1 LLICSICVIP
11 FLIIRRID
19 LHFSENIINNIRQR
33 KYKYNFVKKSLVNN
47 LEDITKNIRH
57 IVKFKKILKGESM
70 EYDNYANKKVKEL
83 VDLYQE
89 TKNRNKSKIPSLKRR
104 TLSDSDIKKTR
115 VLYNNFEFN

>member
-1 LLICSICVIP
+1 
-11 FLIIRRID
+11 
-19 LHFSENIINNIRQR
+19 
-33 KYKYNFVKKSLVNN
+33 
-47 LEDITKNIRH
+47 
-57 IVKFKKILKGESM
+57 M